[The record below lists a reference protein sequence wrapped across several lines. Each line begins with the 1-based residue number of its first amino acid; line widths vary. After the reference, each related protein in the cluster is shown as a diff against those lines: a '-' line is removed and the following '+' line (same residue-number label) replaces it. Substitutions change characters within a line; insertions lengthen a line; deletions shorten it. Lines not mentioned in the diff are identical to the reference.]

1 MQMVDRPNTTPI
13 GQDRKTLTFIAKE
26 AADPRGSAVE
36 LANHR
41 AVREYRRK
49 ISFQRKGL
57 FSPYLSVSNTP
68 YLGTDVT
75 FLYVSLSPRG
85 LGVVSVDVSFSEIGG
100 PFRGE

>member
-1 MQMVDRPNTTPI
+1 MDSVDI
-13 GQDRKTLTFIAKE
+13 IANE

-49 ISFQRKGL
+49 ISSQRKGL
-57 FSPYLSVSNTP
+57 FFLPYLGVSNTP

-75 FLYVSLSPRG
+75 FMYVSLPPRG
-85 LGVVSVDVSFSEIGG
+85 LSVVSADVSVSEIGG

>member
-1 MQMVDRPNTTPI
+1 MGRAI
-13 GQDRKTLTFIAKE
+13 FIANE

-49 ISFQRKGL
+49 ISSQRKGL
-57 FSPYLSVSNTP
+57 FLTIFGCK
-68 YLGTDVT
+68 LRTDVT
-75 FLYVSLSPRG
+75 FMHVSLPLRG
-85 LGVVSVDVSFSEIGG
+85 LGVVSADVSVSEIGG

>member
-1 MQMVDRPNTTPI
+1 MRGYI
-13 GQDRKTLTFIAKE
+13 IIANE

-49 ISFQRKGL
+49 ISSQPKGL
-57 FSPYLSVSNTP
+57 FRPYLGVSNTP

-75 FLYVSLSPRG
+75 FMYVSLPLRG
-85 LGVVSVDVSFSEIGG
+85 LGVVSADVSVSEIGG